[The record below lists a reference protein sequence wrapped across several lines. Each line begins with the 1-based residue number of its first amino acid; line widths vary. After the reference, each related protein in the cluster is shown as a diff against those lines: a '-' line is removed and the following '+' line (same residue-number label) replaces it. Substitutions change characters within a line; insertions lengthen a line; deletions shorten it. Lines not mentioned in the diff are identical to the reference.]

1 MELPKAWRRRAAAL
15 ACLAC
20 AVAAAAALAR
30 GRARAAPTVQRRA
43 QTRALLSKHH
53 RHHAE
58 APLAPAP
65 APAAPASGPRNLR
78 LLYCITAY
86 DRKQHVHLLQ
96 MMGSVVS
103 MCEGGLRV
111 ELVLY
116 TADSNPYTAAQEL
129 EMRALLGGCSGHF
142 GGSVDFVLKEE
153 PAAVPKSRVFRR
165 NLSSSVAS
173 TSIRP
178 IFGRIDRSRR
188 GLEARQKASRRLRS
202 HRSRVEDSRSA
213 QARGPQVRHDDAA
226 PPRDAQ
232 EAPGLR
238 PLPLR
243 RGRRPR
249 RIEARARLLRRELA
263 ARGRAG
269 RPQVRPRLA
278 ALREERHRRAPAP
291 RHAPRRRGR
300 PRASRRVARRRRDRR
315 PRRGAGHVGER
326 RRQLPRRRGRRAAL
340 RDHGQPPRGRLDGA
354 RRRRFSRSRGT
365 APRRRRA
372 RSSGS
377 TTSSATSSTCP
388 RPRGPSR
395 ASAPAAGTST

>member
-43 QTRALLSKHH
+43 QTRALLSKH

-58 APLAPAP
+58 APLAAAAAP
-65 APAAPASGPRNLR
+65 APAAAAVASGPRNLR

-153 PAAVPKSRVFRR
+153 PAAAPKSRVFRR

-178 IFGRIDRSRR
+178 IFGRIDRCRR
-188 GLEARQKASRRLRS
+188 GLEARQKGSRRLRP
-202 HRSRVEDSRSA
+202 H
-213 QARGPQVRHDDAA
+213 
-226 PPRDAQ
+226 
-232 EAPGLR
+232 
-238 PLPLR
+238 
-243 RGRRPR
+243 
-249 RIEARARLLRRELA
+249 
-263 ARGRAG
+263 
-269 RPQVRPRLA
+269 
-278 ALREERHRRAPAP
+278 
-291 RHAPRRRGR
+291 
-300 PRASRRVARRRRDRR
+300 
-315 PRRGAGHVGER
+315 
-326 RRQLPRRRGRRAAL
+326 
-340 RDHGQPPRGRLDGA
+340 
-354 RRRRFSRSRGT
+354 
-365 APRRRRA
+365 
-372 RSSGS
+372 
-377 TTSSATSSTCP
+377 
-388 RPRGPSR
+388 
-395 ASAPAAGTST
+395 